1 MNIKR
6 EIQESISTEHV
17 IAVLNEALA
26 IDGSAIKAL
35 CELRVPCNKELA
47 DHPTIQVMANK
58 EGTEFKV
65 GFIGI
70 LNGLFGI
77 SSDGWGAIAAEFEVV
92 CPKDYNHS
100 TDKNSKS
107 GDKCKICGEILT
119 LGKII
124 KFRQIKKQGD

>member
-1 MNIKR
+1 MIIKR
-6 EIQESISTEHV
+6 EIQENISIEHV

-35 CELRVPCNKELA
+35 CEMRVPCNKELA

-58 EGTEFKV
+58 EGIEFKV
-65 GFIGI
+65 GFLGI

-77 SSDGWGAIAAEFEVV
+77 SSDGWGAIAADFEVV

-100 TDKNSKS
+100 TDKNKS
-107 GDKCKICGEILT
+107 GDNCKICGEILT
-119 LGKII
+119 LGKIT
-124 KFRQIKKQGD
+124 KFRQIRKQGD